1 MRMKIVGT
9 ILALVAAYWSFRVTA
24 ADLDSI
30 QSFKVKNSKKLQKIF
45 QTDKFLGGAGS
56 HLDEQSPIYQEILG
70 ELKETYQEIGQRQAD
85 RIANGNR
92 DLNLIRDLNTIGLSY
107 QKSFVNFQ
115 IYVRRQLAPDLFD
128 DTRWIVNDEFTI
140 EVDASKLLG
149 NLHEMKEID
158 INATNL
164 GAYAGVTFRRTYKYI
179 HFANSYQSGLTT
191 KLDKLFLSFLK
202 FRQLE
207 FLSLDPYEILK
218 KEDYLSFNAGGVISG
233 PIYGNI
239 TGSIGAIAEYE
250 RLAKLN
256 IQRVGPDDNP
266 KENEEIRISYEK

>member
-1 MRMKIVGT
+1 MHVGPQFQLLPPIRLRGMRMKIVGT
-9 ILALVAAYWSFRVTA
+9 ILALVAAYWSFKVNA

-30 QSFKVKNSKKLQKIF
+30 QSFKVKIQKLQKIF
-45 QTDKFLGGAGS
+45 QTDKFLGGTGS
-56 HLDEQSPIYQEILG
+56 HLNEQSPIYQEILG

-149 NLHEMKEID
+149 NLHEMKID

-164 GAYAGVTFRRTYKYI
+164 GAYAGVTFDELISTFILQIAINRVNNKAGQVI
-179 HFANSYQSGLTT
+179 F
-191 KLDKLFLSFLK
+191 KFLK

-250 RLAKLN
+250 RLAK
-256 IQRVGPDDNP
+256 VKYP
-266 KENEEIRISYEK
+266 KSRNR